1 MLFKNK
7 YVLNFH
13 ALDDDIPLQP
23 INNVLMPESARVV
36 QEPVLVREK
45 RG

>member
-1 MLFKNK
+1 MFNI
-7 YVLNFH
+7 Y

-36 QEPVLVREK
+36 QEPILVREK
-45 RG
+45 RGS